1 MGFTCGIRKDK
12 KFWKSNCRHIKMHVA
27 FTKFPLRQQNQK
39 LSTLAPIGF
48 CLFNIRKSD
57 YVLFMMK
64 SQESMETRSGAKIT
78 PLTVMVYNVLF
89 LLIENKTENLG
100 KYFSLHQKNWKQG
113 CYFCCNSY
121 NHFLFF
127 LVFYERF
134 NR

>member
-1 MGFTCGIRKDK
+1 
-12 KFWKSNCRHIKMHVA
+12 MHVA

-39 LSTLAPIGF
+39 LRTLAPIGF

-100 KYFSLHQKNWKQG
+100 KYFSFHQKNWKQG
-113 CYFCCNSY
+113 CYFC
-121 NHFLFF
+121 
-127 LVFYERF
+127 
-134 NR
+134 